1 MVVLGLRPD
10 DALPVSGIQ
19 NEHVQRIL
27 REGVRSTTVYVRLR
41 EERDWHTKASSAV
54 PFRVVECEA
63 PSMDVSGTFEGP
75 GGGAYAF
82 ARAARFPVSEEP
94 VLEASMIEDDQLLE
108 TMVRLCRELE
118 QVSQGQ
124 RGRGR
129 KRRLTTAADM
139 EYSAAARR
147 QGRRC

>member
-63 PSMDVSGTFEGP
+63 PSMDVSGTFERG
-75 GGGAYAF
+75 GRWRLCFYTGWSVSSVGGA
-82 ARAARFPVSEEP
+82 RVGSEH
-94 VLEASMIEDDQLLE
+94 D
-108 TMVRLCRELE
+108 
-118 QVSQGQ
+118 
-124 RGRGR
+124 
-129 KRRLTTAADM
+129 RR
-139 EYSAAARR
+139 
-147 QGRRC
+147 

>member
-1 MVVLGLRPD
+1 MSLEPLKG
-10 DALPVSGIQ
+10 A
-19 NEHVQRIL
+19 
-27 REGVRSTTVYVRLR
+27 
-41 EERDWHTKASSAV
+41 
-54 PFRVVECEA
+54 
-63 PSMDVSGTFEGP
+63 

-82 ARAARFPVSEEP
+82 IRAGRFPVSEEP

-129 KRRLTTAADM
+129 KRRLTTAA
-139 EYSAAARR
+139 AAARR